1 MLSQLFHSSFTFIKR
16 LFGSSLLSAIRVV
29 SSAYLRLLI
38 FLLAIL
44 IPACASSSLA
54 FHMMYF
60 AYKLN
65 KQGDYTA
72 LMYSF
77 PDFEPVHCSM
87 FSSNYCFLTCIQVSQ
102 ELGKVVWYSHL
113 LRIFHSCD
121 HTLEGF
127 SIVNEA
133 EVDVFLEL
141 SCFFYD
147 PTDVN
152 NLNSC
157 SSTFSKSN
165 FYIWKLS
172 VQALLKPNFED
183 FEHYFVS
190 MGNECYCARV

>member
-1 MLSQLFHSSFTFIKR
+1 
-16 LFGSSLLSAIRVV
+16 
-29 SSAYLRLLI
+29 
-38 FLLAIL
+38 
-44 IPACASSSLA
+44 
-54 FHMMYF
+54 
-60 AYKLN
+60 
-65 KQGDYTA
+65 
-72 LMYSF
+72 
-77 PDFEPVHCSM
+77 M

-190 MGNECYCARV
+190 MGNECYCARVWTFFGIALLWDWNKNLPFPVLWLLMSFPNLLTYWVQHFLSIIFQDLK